1 VRPRPISPEIDDVT
15 LANTPSNL
23 AYKQVRSK
31 RTFDRLLDAGE
42 AVIVEQ
48 GFDAATVVEICA
60 RAKLSVGAF
69 YRRFESKD
77 GLLEVLHE
85 RYYQQMAD
93 AAKRT
98 LDPERWRD
106 ASIAEFIYRWLLAV
120 FGTNV
125 RRAAFIRASKQH
137 CYISPS
143 FAARERRIHA
153 MSLELLTNLLLD
165 HADEIGLTETHEA
178 TKVSSFMLLAG
189 SNYHA
194 DQLVH
199 SPFSDAEVARH
210 LATTVVS
217 YLRVTRPSYEF
228 LELLDSDRA
237 ELRDR

>member
-1 VRPRPISPEIDDVT
+1 MQPRAISPDIDDVT
-15 LANTPSNL
+15 LANTSSNL
-23 AYKQVRSK
+23 VYTQARSK

-48 GFDAATVVEICA
+48 GFDAATVVEICE

-77 GLLEVLHE
+77 GLLEILHE

-93 AAKRT
+93 AAKRS

-106 ASIAEFIYRWLLAV
+106 ASIGEFIYRWLLAV

-143 FAARERRIHA
+143 FAARERRLHA
-153 MSLELLTNLLLD
+153 MSMALLTSLLLE
-165 HADEIGLTETHEA
+165 HADEIGLAEPSEA
-178 TKVSSFMLLAG
+178 AQVSSFVLLAG
-189 SNYHA
+189 SAYHV

-199 SPFSDAEVARH
+199 SPFSD
-210 LATTVVS
+210 
-217 YLRVTRPSYEF
+217 
-228 LELLDSDRA
+228 
-237 ELRDR
+237 